1 MYFRKQLTLVF
12 SSQTIDWSLSSGRW
26 ALLGALMPIFPK
38 NRLNIPVDA
47 ADALSSDF
55 FFPAALDGP
64 LLFSFAFCG
73 CAAMK
78 TK

>member
-1 MYFRKQLTLVF
+1 
-12 SSQTIDWSLSSGRW
+12 
-26 ALLGALMPIFPK
+26 MPIFPK